1 MSLSRRERIGVIA
14 CYVTLCVVWGTTYN
28 AIKLSVEVFD
38 PFFYSAV
45 RFILSGLI
53 MLALGAALRVPF
65 PKRAAEYAPLVVTGL
80 MLLVAGNG
88 LLSMAAMEVPSGITS
103 VISPLAPIVIALM
116 VYFVRGEE
124 RLAWR
129 GWVGVLLG
137 SAGVLLIFC
146 DELQQASLVAARGAL
161 LLMGCCFFWS
171 LASVLQRRYARL
183 PHPIVV
189 SAFQMLS
196 GGLGLMVVFA
206 FRGEATHAPVTARAI
221 GAVAYL
227 VIVGGCVGFYCWAYL
242 ISKIPVARAATYG
255 YVNPGVALLV
265 GWLWLGERF
274 ETHELA
280 GMGLALLG
288 VVIVNLGKRPEPQ
301 SR

>member
-1 MSLSRRERIGVIA
+1 MAPSRRERIAVVV
-14 CYVTLCVVWGTTYN
+14 CYVTLCVIWGTTYN
-28 AIKLSVEVFD
+28 AIKLAVEVFD

-53 MLALGAALRVPF
+53 MLALGAVLRVPF
-65 PKRAAEYAPLVVTGL
+65 PRRVAEYVPLVVTGL

-124 RLAWR
+124 RLNWS
-129 GWVGVLLG
+129 GWIGVLLG
-137 SAGVLLIFC
+137 AAGVILIFL
-146 DELQQASLVAARGAL
+146 EEIQQASLIKARGAL

-171 LASVLQRRYARL
+171 LASVIQRRYARL
-183 PHPIVV
+183 PHPILVA
-189 SAFQMLS
+189 AFQMLS
-196 GGLGLMVVFA
+196 GGLGLMAVFA
-206 FRGEATHAPVTARAI
+206 FRGAPTHAPVTMQAI

-242 ISKIPVARAATYG
+242 ISKIPVAQAATYG
-255 YVNPGVALLV
+255 YVNPGVALLI
-265 GWLWLGERF
+265 GWMWLGEQF
-274 ETHELA
+274 KANQLT
-280 GMGLALLG
+280 GMGLALVG
-288 VVIVNLGKRPEPQ
+288 VVIVNFGKRPEAQP
-301 SR
+301 R